1 MVYTGLILTGTGT
14 ILTLISIFKIIAEN
28 RKKVPSP
35 VPPFSTQEALKE
47 VIILPQNSSKNIF
60 RPKQNFDLVQEVQHN
75 LRSYEDLNEEDKKV
89 VTLAKSGYS
98 ITQIAKQLNRGKG
111 EIELILNLTKNRK
124 DTLNE

>member
-1 MVYTGLILTGTGT
+1 MIYTGLILTGIGT

-47 VIILPQNSSKNIF
+47 VIILPQKSSKNIF

>member
-1 MVYTGLILTGTGT
+1 MVYTGLILTGIGT
-14 ILTLISIFKIIAEN
+14 ILTLTSIFKIIAEN
-28 RKKVPSP
+28 RKKVPAP

-47 VIILPQNSSKNIF
+47 VIILPQTSSKNIF

-89 VTLAKSGYS
+89 VTLAKNGYS